1 MKQRRVF
8 EFILLFLTITLLAT
22 PFFVTLNDLLT
33 KIVEQFTLYKLLQEF
48 VVPYQV
54 QLVGFVVKP
63 LIQNFEGY
71 KDGMVVNGQILRMNW
86 NCLGWQSLILF
97 IVSSFVGFSGGEFSF
112 SSKLQT
118 LVFGLLGVF
127 WVNILRISTTVILA
141 VYYDPIFRVLF
152 HDYLA
157 AFVTVIFLSFF
168 WWFAYKF
175 VLEEG

>member
-97 IVSSFVGFSGGEFSF
+97 IVSSFVGFSGGEFS
-112 SSKLQT
+112 
-118 LVFGLLGVF
+118 
-127 WVNILRISTTVILA
+127 
-141 VYYDPIFRVLF
+141 
-152 HDYLA
+152 
-157 AFVTVIFLSFF
+157 
-168 WWFAYKF
+168 
-175 VLEEG
+175 